1 MKRLFLIAAL
11 LLTALSFNSCEE
23 DQWGY
28 DNRVIFTAQG
38 GEEDIDGEDAI
49 HTLSIG
55 SPDGKE
61 EFSVEVGNIM
71 TAKLDWLTAIA
82 IKGDN
87 EIQLIA
93 EPNETGKKR
102 KLYVYGMI
110 RNKVMDI
117 TVIQDK

>member
-1 MKRLFLIAAL
+1 MKRLIFAAAL
-11 LLTALSFNSCEE
+11 LVSIFAFTSCEE